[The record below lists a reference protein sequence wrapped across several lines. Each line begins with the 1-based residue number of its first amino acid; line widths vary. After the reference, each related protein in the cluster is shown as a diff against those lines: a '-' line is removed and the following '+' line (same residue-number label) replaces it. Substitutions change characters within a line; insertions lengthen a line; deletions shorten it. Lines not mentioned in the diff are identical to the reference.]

1 MIVLTDKAVSRV
13 KKQLAQRG
21 FGIGVKVG
29 VVRSGCSGFS
39 YQLDFVDAVGEGE
52 LSQAYEGFVVVVASE
67 DLALIEGLVLDVK
80 KQGLNEFFVFDN
92 PKATATCG
100 CGTSFSVS

>member
-29 VVRSGCSGFS
+29 VVRSGVFRVFLSIGF
-39 YQLDFVDAVGEGE
+39 
-52 LSQAYEGFVVVVASE
+52 
-67 DLALIEGLVLDVK
+67 
-80 KQGLNEFFVFDN
+80 
-92 PKATATCG
+92 C
-100 CGTSFSVS
+100 